1 MGAFNTN
8 SPLTARRATTG
19 YRVRMTW
26 NDDPRRRGSA
36 AFRGVRASGPVEH
49 IDAAEHPE
57 RLSEGGFWV
66 VVATFEGRL
75 DAWRFADV
83 DRGRGMREPR
93 EDARPWRGPA
103 PSAWDTSLDEAAY
116 VAGVEAIRA
125 DIREGDVYQVNL
137 CRVLS
142 APLPAAKPGP
152 DAVALSHV
160 LSRGNPARH
169 AARIVIPEKAAM
181 PGAWIVSAS
190 PELFLRVDGDVIS
203 SSPIKGTAAL
213 GVPMLGKDEAEN
225 VMITD
230 LIRNDLSH
238 VAVPGSVLVPELL
251 GVQEHPGLAHL
262 QSTVSARLAP
272 AFEWNGAMWG
282 ALFEGTFPPGSVSGA
297 PKASALRIIAR
308 EEPVPRGP
316 YCGAI
321 GWIDADARTAEL
333 AVGIRTFWWDDV
345 AGGTLRFGTGA
356 GITWGSEPAAEWEET
371 LLKARRLIGLASTDT
386 MGT

>member
-8 SPLTARRATTG
+8 SRRTARRLANG

-26 NDDPRRRGSA
+26 SDDPRTRGSV
-36 AFRGVRASGPVEH
+36 AFRGVRASTPVEH
-49 IDAAEHPE
+49 VDAAAHPE
-57 RLSEGGFWV
+57 LLASGGFWV
-66 VVATFEGRL
+66 VVATFEGRI
-75 DAWRFADV
+75 DAWRFTDV
-83 DRGRGMREPR
+83 ERGPGKREPR
-93 EDARPWRGPA
+93 QAARPWHGPA
-103 PSAWDTSLDEAAY
+103 PYAWETSLGEARY
-116 VAGVEAIRA
+116 LAGVEAIRA

-142 APLPAAKPGP
+142 ASLPADKPGP

-169 AARIVIPEKAAM
+169 AARIVIPDSDTM

-190 PELFLRVDGDVIS
+190 PELYLKVDGDVIS

-238 VAVPGSVLVPELL
+238 VAVPGSVAVPELL
-251 GVQEHPGLAHL
+251 GVHEHPGLAHL

-272 AFEWNGAMWG
+272 AFEWTGAMWG

-308 EEPVPRGP
+308 EEPVARGP

-333 AVGIRTFWWDDV
+333 SVGIRTFWWDDI